1 MLGAIAFP
9 LSVADF
15 NCLWRTLIVCDN
27 LNCPQTNPHP
37 AYRLGWGRLSCR
49 ACIFGQADQWASLKA
64 IDPVGFSVLSKY
76 EREFGFTIHRSKS
89 IEQMAAMGS
98 PFAGC
103 ANPQLIEEARD
114 PNWNHPIIL
123 PEGSW
128 QLPAGAF
135 TKSGGPA

>member
-1 MLGAIAFP
+1 
-9 LSVADF
+9 LSTD
-15 NCLWRTLIVCDN
+15 TY
-27 LNCPQTNPHP
+27 P

-64 IDPVGFSVLSKY
+64 IDPVGFSVLSEY
-76 EREFGFTIHRSKS
+76 EREFGFTIHRTKS
-89 IEQMAAMGS
+89 IEEMAAMGS

-103 ANPQLIEEARD
+103 ANPQLIEEALD

>member
-1 MLGAIAFP
+1 MPGGNSRSGKSCGDTVSIRIRPTGSAGAVFPVARAFSARPINGP
-9 LSVADF
+9 LSKQS
-15 NCLWRTLIVCDN
+15 T
-27 LNCPQTNPHP
+27 
-37 AYRLGWGRLSCR
+37 RLAFLFCR
-49 ACIFGQADQWASLKA
+49 NTSGNS
-64 IDPVGFSVLSKY
+64 
-76 EREFGFTIHRSKS
+76 EFTIHRSKS
-89 IEQMAAMGS
+89 IEEMAAMGS

-103 ANPQLIEEARD
+103 ANPQLIEEALD